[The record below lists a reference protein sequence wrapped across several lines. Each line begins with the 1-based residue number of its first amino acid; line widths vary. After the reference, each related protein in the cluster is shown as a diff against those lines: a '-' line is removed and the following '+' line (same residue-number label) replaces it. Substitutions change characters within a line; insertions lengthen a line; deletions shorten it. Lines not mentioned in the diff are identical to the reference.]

1 MGLSDRDWNTKM
13 NVVGQAPCGP
23 SVCYDVDGPGVF
35 ILGGCH
41 HSHTPPLTYSAP
53 RFWILFFFIDVVFLF
68 AHDPL
73 HPVPSCYFDLRFKI
87 QYLFSPLNM
96 ILWHNSVSCRKEP
109 DLFSKHCAQTLQK
122 KKNSYGCNICIPDLW
137 FKGKKKKK
145 SLQCFFPCFLIG
157 GMTKQD
163 WNLNYASPA
172 WRHVSLSALAR
183 PGEGVLLLLSLC
195 CMLNTHHLPLCILPP
210 ASCLLLLLLLF
221 P

>member
-1 MGLSDRDWNTKM
+1 M
-13 NVVGQAPCGP
+13 NVVGQTPCGP
-23 SVCYDVDGPGVF
+23 SVCYGVDGPGVF

-41 HSHTPPLTYSAP
+41 HSQTPPLTYSAP
-53 RFWILFFFIDVVFLF
+53 RFWILFFYRCGFPFCTRPFAPCPVLLLLF
-68 AHDPL
+68 AFQDT
-73 HPVPSCYFDLRFKI
+73 V
-87 QYLFSPLNM
+87 LFSPLNM
-96 ILWHNSVSCRKEP
+96 ILWHDSVSCRKEP

-163 WNLNYASPA
+163 WNLNYVSPA

-183 PGEGVLLLLSLC
+183 PGRGFYAC
-195 CMLNTHHLPLCILPP
+195 C
-210 ASCLLLLLLLF
+210 LF
-221 P
+221 VAC